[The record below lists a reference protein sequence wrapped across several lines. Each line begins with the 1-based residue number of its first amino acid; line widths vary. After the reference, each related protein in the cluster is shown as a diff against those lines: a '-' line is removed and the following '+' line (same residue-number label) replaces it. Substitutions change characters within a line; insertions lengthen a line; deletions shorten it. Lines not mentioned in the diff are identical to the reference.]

1 MSIRLLRAFRLVS
14 NRPIIT
20 LLSDF
25 GLRDPYVAE
34 MKAVIISICQ
44 KARIVDISHE
54 IEKFNV
60 RMGAFILAQAAPHF
74 PKGTIHVAVV
84 DPGVGTVRKP
94 IIVETERAFYVGP
107 DNGLLM
113 LAARNDGV
121 KCVYEIANPKYMFR
135 RVSRTFHGRDIFSPA
150 AAHLA
155 NGVDPS
161 EFGPTVE
168 NPMMP
173 SFLSPKIVGNEVV
186 GEILHIDRFGN
197 LITNISESMLK
208 ALGIS
213 DGMNLQ
219 FKLGD
224 REVRVKL
231 CSSYDD
237 VQKGSLLSIVGG
249 TGFLEIS
256 INQGNASS
264 FLNMRIG
271 DHVILIKPR
280 GC

>member
-1 MSIRLLRAFRLVS
+1 MVN

-44 KARIVDISHE
+44 KARIIDISHE

-84 DPGVGTVRKP
+84 DPGVGTARKP

-113 LAARNDGV
+113 LAARNDGI
-121 KCVYEIANPKYMFR
+121 KCVYEIANPKYMLR
-135 RVSRTFHGRDIFSPA
+135 RVSRTFHGRDIFSPV

-168 NPMMP
+168 NPVMP
-173 SFLSPKIVGNEVV
+173 SFLSPKIMGNEVV
-186 GEILHIDRFGN
+186 GEILYIDRFGN
-197 LITNISESMLK
+197 LITNIPESMLK

-213 DGMNLQ
+213 EGMNLQ

-224 REVRVKL
+224 REVRLKL

-256 INQGNASS
+256 INQGNASCL
-264 FLNMRIG
+264 LNMKIG
-271 DHVILIKPR
+271 DRVILIKPKK
-280 GC
+280 C

>member
-1 MSIRLLRAFRLVS
+1 MLEAFRLV
-14 NRPIIT
+14 NNMPIIT
-20 LLSDF
+20 LLTDF

-84 DPGVGTVRKP
+84 DPGVGTARKP

-121 KCVYEIANPKYMFR
+121 KCVYEIANPKYMLR
-135 RVSRTFHGRDIFSPA
+135 HVSRTFHGRDIFSPA

-161 EFGPTVE
+161 EFGPIVE
-168 NPMMP
+168 NPIMP
-173 SFLSPKIVGNEVV
+173 SFLSPKIMGNEVV

-197 LITNISESMLK
+197 LITNIPESMLK

-213 DGMNLQ
+213 EGMNLQ

-231 CSSYDD
+231 CSSYND

-256 INQGNASS
+256 INQGNASCL
-264 FLNMRIG
+264 LNMKIG
-271 DHVILIKPR
+271 DRVILIKPKE
-280 GC
+280 C